1 MGEMGLGPG
10 LILRA
15 LVDDLAI
22 IHVELVQVNDPFTGD
37 GGDMEVLDTMQV
49 GQCKGKS
56 LSFFGCNE
64 RIDLNRVN
72 WLLTF
77 PLATT
82 VAKGLPASG
91 ETGKKD
97 VSHHCHPSRT
107 TDASQYANRS
117 GTNAAAVPR
126 RCVALHDHWRPLRE
140 KTMLT
145 GSATPECRASGGR

>member
-1 MGEMGLGPG
+1 MVIVERVRNEIGLMGERGLSPG

-22 IHVELVQVNDPFTGD
+22 IHVELVQVIDPSMGD
-37 GGDMEVLDTMQV
+37 RGDMKVLDTMQV

-56 LSFFGCNE
+56 FSFFGCDE
-64 RIDLNRVN
+64 RIDLNHVN

-77 PLATT
+77 PVATT

-91 ETGKKD
+91 ETSKEN
-97 VSHHCHPSRT
+97 VSHHCHPCRT
-107 TDASQYANRS
+107 TDASQYANCS

-126 RCVALHDHWRPLRE
+126 PLHCP
-140 KTMLT
+140 
-145 GSATPECRASGGR
+145 S